1 MTVITPASDSSLRQ
15 ISCAVIGNPVAHSRS
30 PGIHQQFALQTKLP
44 IEYSRL
50 HAALDQFE
58 STVQTFFTQGGK
70 GLNVTVPFKLE
81 AWQLARAN
89 LSLRAQLAQAVNT
102 LWMQNGAL
110 HGCNTDGIGLVRD
123 LQRLGLTL
131 KDARI
136 LMIGAGGAARG
147 VIGPLLEAGCAQ
159 LHIVNRTAERAH
171 ALVTAWPDVQ
181 TLKAKR
187 LSAGGLAQ
195 AALAQGWDLVLNASA
210 SSLSEAA
217 PEVPSGLYASS
228 GCAYDLMYAAQ
239 PTAFMRQA
247 RTDGARHI
255 HDGLGMLVE
264 QAAESFYIW
273 HGVRPETD
281 AVLRV
286 IRAEL
291 DASH

>member
-1 MTVITPASDSSLRQ
+1 M
-15 ISCAVIGNPVAHSRS
+15 
-30 PGIHQQFALQTKLP
+30 
-44 IEYSRL
+44 Y
-50 HAALDQFE
+50 
-58 STVQTFFTQGGK
+58 
-70 GLNVTVPFKLE
+70 
-81 AWQLARAN
+81 
-89 LSLRAQLAQAVNT
+89 
-102 LWMQNGAL
+102 NGTL

-147 VIGPLLEAGCAQ
+147 VIGPLLEEGCAQ

-171 ALVTAWPDVQ
+171 ALVTEWPDMQ
-181 TLKAKR
+181 ALKAKR

-195 AALAQGWDLVLNASA
+195 AAHAQGWDLVLNASA

-217 PEVPSGLYASS
+217 PEVPSGLYASGS
-228 GCAYDLMYAAQ
+228 CAYDLMYAAQ
-239 PTAFMRQA
+239 PTAFIRQA
-247 RTDGARHI
+247 YADGAQHT